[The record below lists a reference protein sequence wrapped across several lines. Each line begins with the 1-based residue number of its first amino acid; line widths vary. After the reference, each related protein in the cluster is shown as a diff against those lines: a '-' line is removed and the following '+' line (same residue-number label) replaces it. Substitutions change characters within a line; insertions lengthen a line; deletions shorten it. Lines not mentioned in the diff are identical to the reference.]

1 MGLPWSSP
9 EAGLKSV
16 FHILD
21 TYGDNRVEIPVFT
34 GMTGFFAVSRDYGMD
49 NAVNRRAIY
58 GSTLPWRLLK
68 QALETRHY
76 GSAYFQRNDNFSC
89 SGGPFWTPSKN
100 LG

>member
-1 MGLPWSSP
+1 MLVGV
-9 EAGLKSV
+9 GFKSL

-21 TYGDNRVEIPVFT
+21 TCGDNRVEIPVFT
-34 GMTGFFAVSRDYGMD
+34 GMTGVFAVSRDYGMD

-76 GSAYFQRNDNFSC
+76 ELNWRRDQSE
-89 SGGPFWTPSKN
+89 
-100 LG
+100 LV